1 MYKIVLDAD
10 GLIKLAKSGLLNKL
24 TQLAKCFISKQVYI
38 KAVERGKEKMYEDA
52 YAIDALIHSGK
63 IEVIS
68 IKANIIE
75 SSLSSGEISSL
86 ELYKKLKADAIISD
100 DRRFLN
106 LLNQEK
112 CEYIIPADII
122 VVLAKNKKVAKE
134 EAIKSLNKI
143 RTLIREDVY
152 LSALKR
158 LGGE

>member
-24 TQLAKCFISKQVYI
+24 PQLAKCHISKQVYTE
-38 KAVERGKEKMYEDA
+38 AVERGKEKMYEDA
-52 YAIDALIHSGK
+52 YAIDALIHSGE
-63 IEVIS
+63 IDVIS
-68 IKANIIE
+68 MKTNIID
-75 SSLSSGEISSL
+75 SSLSSGEILSL

-122 VVLAKNKKVAKE
+122 VILAKSRKVTKE
-134 EAIKSLNKI
+134 EAINGLNKI
-143 RTLIREDVY
+143 RTLVREDVY